1 MHGRGITKGASP
13 TRLIM
18 DKAARLVCPE
28 TFFAPSDDG
37 CVPMT
42 IIHTGDNMD
51 LKPNNHYILTAVMT
65 VGSTLSAA
73 HSPSKAGWFA
83 AMPPVDT
90 AAGLRGI
97 QMTASDEA
105 ALDRWTTQPHT
116 IRHCAIRALRTAAV
130 MRASGF
136 DKRDDASDE
145 IAAAA
150 GPPVQ
155 PRRFADGV
163 MVSILAE
170 HRTMD
175 GIVRGYV
182 APHYTLHVLMG
193 ARTRTYR
200 VHASNVER
208 ARQTAPAQGQGGG
221 AAPAQGQ
228 GGGAVPRRRT
238 AAAAGT
244 APVDPNNPDRLDPF
258 GLNQRFAY
266 APT

>member
-83 AMPPVDT
+83 AMSPVDT

-116 IRHCAIRALRTAAV
+116 IRHCATRAV
-130 MRASGF
+130 PSGP
-136 DKRDDASDE
+136 S
-145 IAAAA
+145 
-150 GPPVQ
+150 GPPLSCGPPGSTSVTTHQ
-155 PRRFADGV
+155 
-163 MVSILAE
+163 
-170 HRTMD
+170 
-175 GIVRGYV
+175 
-182 APHYTLHVLMG
+182 
-193 ARTRTYR
+193 TR
-200 VHASNVER
+200 
-208 ARQTAPAQGQGGG
+208 
-221 AAPAQGQ
+221 
-228 GGGAVPRRRT
+228 
-238 AAAAGT
+238 
-244 APVDPNNPDRLDPF
+244 
-258 GLNQRFAY
+258 
-266 APT
+266 